1 MAFNAKIPYS
11 DLPRLPPEVDVET
24 KTILKETIAARSAL
38 KVDCGGPPFPPPL
51 SLAPTQ
57 FLRYNSYQI
66 LTRRYT
72 METVRLSSPKLELAW
87 VLSSS
92 SGYNLTR
99 KVVTERLRHI
109 MGLPTI
115 DAEDAVQ
122 VAQAI
127 NWYEN
132 GMDFADALHLASSC
146 EVKGFATL
154 DGKMSRKAL
163 QIAPTQNIL
172 LVK

>member
-1 MAFNAKIPYS
+1 MIA
-11 DLPRLPPEVDVET
+11 VDT
-24 KTILKETIAARSAL
+24 NILVRYAVKDDKRQTALATSFIADNECCVL
-38 KVDCGGPPFPPPL
+38 KSV
-51 SLAPTQ
+51 
-57 FLRYNSYQI
+57 I
-66 LTRRYT
+66 
-72 METVRLSSPKLELAW
+72 LELAW

-99 KVVTERLRHI
+99 EVVTERLRHI

-115 DAEDAVQ
+115 DTEDAIQ

-132 GMDFADALHLASSC
+132 GMDFADALHLASSY
-146 EVKGFATL
+146 EVGFATL

>member
-1 MAFNAKIPYS
+1 MIA
-11 DLPRLPPEVDVET
+11 VDT
-24 KTILKETIAARSAL
+24 NILVRYAVKDDKRQTALATSFIADNECRVL
-38 KVDCGGPPFPPPL
+38 KSV
-51 SLAPTQ
+51 
-57 FLRYNSYQI
+57 I
-66 LTRRYT
+66 
-72 METVRLSSPKLELAW
+72 LELVW

-115 DAEDAVQ
+115 DTEDAVQ

-127 NWYEN
+127 NGHEN

>member
-1 MAFNAKIPYS
+1 MIA
-11 DLPRLPPEVDVET
+11 VDT
-24 KTILKETIAARSAL
+24 NILVRYAVKDDKRQTALATSFIADNECHVL
-38 KVDCGGPPFPPPL
+38 KSV
-51 SLAPTQ
+51 
-57 FLRYNSYQI
+57 
-66 LTRRYT
+66 
-72 METVRLSSPKLELAW
+72 MLELVW

-115 DAEDAVQ
+115 DTEDAVQ

-127 NWYEN
+127 NRYEK

-146 EVKGFATL
+146 KMKGFATL
-154 DGKMSRKAL
+154 DGKISRKAL

-172 LVK
+172 LVE

>member
-1 MAFNAKIPYS
+1 MIA
-11 DLPRLPPEVDVET
+11 VDT
-24 KTILKETIAARSAL
+24 NILVRYAVKDDKRQTALATSFIADNQCHVL
-38 KVDCGGPPFPPPL
+38 KSV
-51 SLAPTQ
+51 
-57 FLRYNSYQI
+57 I
-66 LTRRYT
+66 
-72 METVRLSSPKLELAW
+72 LELAW

-109 MGLPTI
+109 LGLPTV
-115 DAEDAVQ
+115 DTEDSVQ

-127 NWYEN
+127 DWYEN

-146 EVKGFATL
+146 ELKGFATM
-154 DGKMSRKAL
+154 DGRMNRKAL
-163 QIAPTQNIL
+163 QLAPTQNIQ

>member
-1 MAFNAKIPYS
+1 MIT
-11 DLPRLPPEVDVET
+11 VDT
-24 KTILKETIAARSAL
+24 NILVRYAVKDDKRQTALATSFIADNQCHVL
-38 KVDCGGPPFPPPL
+38 KSV
-51 SLAPTQ
+51 
-57 FLRYNSYQI
+57 I
-66 LTRRYT
+66 
-72 METVRLSSPKLELAW
+72 LELAW

-99 KVVTERLRHI
+99 KIVTERLHHI
-109 MGLPTI
+109 LGLPTI
-115 DAEDAVQ
+115 DTEGAFQ

-127 NWYEN
+127 DWYEK

-146 EVKGFATL
+146 EVKTFATM
-154 DGKMSRKAL
+154 DGRMSRKAS

>member
-1 MAFNAKIPYS
+1 MIA
-11 DLPRLPPEVDVET
+11 VDT
-24 KTILKETIAARSAL
+24 NILVRYAVKDDKSQTALATSFIASNQCHVL
-38 KVDCGGPPFPPPL
+38 KSV
-51 SLAPTQ
+51 
-57 FLRYNSYQI
+57 I
-66 LTRRYT
+66 
-72 METVRLSSPKLELAW
+72 LELAW

-109 MGLPTI
+109 LGLPSMDT
-115 DAEDAVQ
+115 EDAVQ

-127 NWYEN
+127 DWYEK

-146 EVKGFATL
+146 DVKGFATM
-154 DGKMSRKAL
+154 DSRMSRKAL
-163 QIAPTQNIL
+163 QVAPTQNIQ

>member
-1 MAFNAKIPYS
+1 MIA
-11 DLPRLPPEVDVET
+11 VDT
-24 KTILKETIAARSAL
+24 NILVRYAVKDDKHQTTLATSFIANNQCHVL
-38 KVDCGGPPFPPPL
+38 KSV
-51 SLAPTQ
+51 
-57 FLRYNSYQI
+57 I
-66 LTRRYT
+66 
-72 METVRLSSPKLELAW
+72 LELAW

-109 MGLPTI
+109 LGLPTV
-115 DAEDAVQ
+115 DTEDSVQ

-127 NWYEN
+127 DWYEL

-146 EVKGFATL
+146 TLKGFATM
-154 DGKMSRKAL
+154 DGRMSRKAL
-163 QIAPTQNIL
+163 QLAPLQNIQ

>member
-1 MAFNAKIPYS
+1 MIA
-11 DLPRLPPEVDVET
+11 VDT
-24 KTILKETIAARSAL
+24 NILVRYAVKDDKRQTALATSFIADNECRVL
-38 KVDCGGPPFPPPL
+38 KSV
-51 SLAPTQ
+51 
-57 FLRYNSYQI
+57 I
-66 LTRRYT
+66 
-72 METVRLSSPKLELAW
+72 LELVW

-115 DAEDAVQ
+115 DTEDTVQ

-127 NWYEN
+127 NWYEK

-154 DGKMSRKAL
+154 DGKISRKAL

-172 LVK
+172 LVE